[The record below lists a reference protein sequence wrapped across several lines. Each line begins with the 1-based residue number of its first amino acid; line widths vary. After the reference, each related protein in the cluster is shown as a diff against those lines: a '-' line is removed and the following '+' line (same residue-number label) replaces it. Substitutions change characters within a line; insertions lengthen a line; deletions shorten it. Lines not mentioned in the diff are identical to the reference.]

1 MLFWVK
7 ITYLSHNISHY
18 NYNDLFLVVGIG
30 FYYCAICKNKYIGSS
45 NLLPRSFVTRDV
57 GTRLRLQIQ
66 KFFQFFHNS
75 GTKCFNRKQPF
86 KIFRVVYL
94 SLFQWYVSDLPL
106 NLHVIQL
113 IQQAQL
119 IRDLSTVPVTT
130 QIFRYG
136 IFFSVFIKIGESEE
150 TQLSIVAY

>member
-1 MLFWVK
+1 MGWLYVVLFWVK
-7 ITYLSHNISHY
+7 STYLSHNISHY

-86 KIFRVVYL
+86 QNFPCCLPFTLSVVCKRSTFKFARNTAHSTGSAHSR
-94 SLFQWYVSDLPL
+94 SLHCACDDPDISLR
-106 NLHVIQL
+106 NL
-113 IQQAQL
+113 
-119 IRDLSTVPVTT
+119 
-130 QIFRYG
+130 
-136 IFFSVFIKIGESEE
+136 FFSFHKDR
-150 TQLSIVAY
+150 